1 MRPIPPGIKSD
12 IIRKYLEGYSIPDIS
27 KMLGVSVGT
36 ISAITSE
43 QSRNDEFFSIMRE
56 IAKKFKSD
64 NLGFSDVISGVR
76 LFNKINKLGLTCPF
90 FENFLES
97 TDKESFR
104 LVIEHHNFLTKINK
118 ILEFERKYQ
127 VNIEDIPAYIKKA
140 TEELDAT
147 NKKISQIN
155 ESLYS
160 QYGIKEAEI
169 QEYKRERPRLLS
181 SADLV
186 GSSLKTYNNWFLI
199 SDDLFKTASLKSG
212 IKIDP
217 KMLYKK
223 LNSIYKNPDK
233 HIKIIKEILEFPI
246 IKEEKSFF
254 SSMRI
259 FKK

>member
-1 MRPIPPGIKSD
+1 MRAIPSEIKSD
-12 IIRKYLEGYSIPDIS
+12 AIRKYLEGYSIPEIS

-36 ISAITSE
+36 ISTITSE
-43 QSRNDEFFSIMRE
+43 ASRNDEIFSYMRE

-76 LFNKINKLGLTCPF
+76 LYNKINKLGLTCPF

-104 LVIEHHNFLTKINK
+104 LVIEHDNFLTEINK
-118 ILEFERKYQ
+118 ILQFERKYQ
-127 VNIEDIPAYIKKA
+127 LNIEDIPTYIKKA
-140 TEELDAT
+140 REELDAT
-147 NKKISQIN
+147 NKKISRIN

-160 QYGIKEAEI
+160 HYGVKEAEI
-169 QEYKRERPRLLS
+169 QEYLREKPKLIQFANL
-181 SADLV
+181 AKT
-186 GSSLKTYNNWFLI
+186 SLPTHYNWIVI
-199 SDDLFKTASLKSG
+199 SDRSFKRASRKSG

-233 HIKIIKEILEFPI
+233 HIEIIKEILDLPI
-246 IKEEKSFF
+246 INVEKNDFF
-254 SSMRI
+254 SSMR
-259 FKK
+259 K